1 MHQLD
6 ITYSN
11 TYNCKSLRIQDNSI
25 YEKNVIVKNAILEIK
40 APGLTSYVPFYFPD
54 GNWKS
59 ITLNCSTLK
68 VCCGKK
74 PSTLSVLPD
83 GVYHI
88 KYSVD
93 PNKKC
98 MVEFCHMRIC
108 QIMKTYMKIVCNFFS
123 NKCCTSHKERQELK
137 KLLLEIKDLID
148 GAVYA
153 VEECLDNK
161 LGLELYE
168 EAKLKLKKL
177 KDGNSCCCD

>member
-6 ITYSN
+6 ITYNN

-25 YEKNVIVKNAILEIK
+25 YDENIEVKNIILEIK
-40 APGLTSYVPFYFPD
+40 APGLVSYVPFNFPNK
-54 GNWKS
+54 NWKF
-59 ITLNCSTLK
+59 ITLNCSSLK
-68 VCCGKK
+68 ACCGKK
-74 PSTLSVLPD
+74 PATLSILPD

-98 MVEFCHMRIC
+98 MVEFSHMRIC
-108 QIMKTYMKIVCNFFS
+108 QIMKTYMKIVCNYFA
-123 NKCCTSHKERQELK
+123 NKCCISHKEKHELQQQ
-137 KLLLEIKDLID
+137 LLEIKDLID
-148 GAVYA
+148 GSVYA
-153 VEECLDNK
+153 TEECLDTK

-177 KDGNSCCCD
+177 KDGNPCCCD